1 MEYKV
6 GEVFFDEELHAN
18 VRCVKDE
25 VKNGCLQS
33 CSHCIFSEDYMAGA
47 PCPPRSYNEHPC
59 YNSEREDGQDVHFEK
74 VHKPIK
80 AIDLLKWLVN
90 ESVDTEGMATI
101 EVDDDFDFEAFFGYN
116 PDEPV
121 PCGEY
126 LYIYSDTVDD
136 RDMDDLMRDV
146 EENRKP
152 YVITTSEKDRR
163 NHKVCE
169 IYLFKLED

>member
-6 GEVFFDEELHAN
+6 NEVFFDEGLHAK

-25 VKNGCLQS
+25 VKNGCVRS
-33 CSHCIFSEDYMAGA
+33 CSRCIYSEDYLSGA
-47 PCPPRSYNEHPC
+47 SCPRGEHPC
-59 YNSEREDGQDVHFEK
+59 YHSDREDGQDVHFEK

-101 EVDDDFDFEAFFGYN
+101 EVDDDFDFETFFGYN

-126 LYIYSDTVDD
+126 LYAYSDGIYDVDMSRLVTD
-136 RDMDDLMRDV
+136 
-146 EENRKP
+146 EECMP
-152 YVITTSEKDRR
+152 YVITTQEKDRR
-163 NHKVCE
+163 NEKACE
-169 IYLFKLED
+169 IYLLKLED

>member
-1 MEYKV
+1 MYYKI
-6 GEVFFDEELHAN
+6 GEVFYDDELHAN
-18 VRCVKDE
+18 VRCVKDD
-25 VKNGCLQS
+25 VKNSCLLS
-33 CSHCIFSEDYMAGA
+33 CSRCVYSEDYSDGA
-47 PCPPRSYNEHPC
+47 SCLKYIHPC
-59 YNSEREDGQDVHFEK
+59 YHSDREDGQNVHFEK

-101 EVDDDFDFEAFFGYN
+101 DVDEEFDFEAFFGYR

-126 LYIYSDTVDD
+126 LYIYSDCIDDVDMSRLVTD
-136 RDMDDLMRDV
+136 EDC
-146 EENRKP
+146 KP

-163 NHKVCE
+163 NDKVCE

>member
-1 MEYKV
+1 M
-6 GEVFFDEELHAN
+6 
-18 VRCVKDE
+18 
-25 VKNGCLQS
+25 
-33 CSHCIFSEDYMAGA
+33 
-47 PCPPRSYNEHPC
+47 
-59 YNSEREDGQDVHFEK
+59 
-74 VHKPIK
+74 K
-80 AIDLLKWLVN
+80 AIDLLSWLVKDHI
-90 ESVDTEGMATI
+90 ETEGMDI
-101 EVDDDFDFEAFFGYN
+101 IQVDLSFDFEAFFGYN

-163 NHKVCE
+163 NDKVCE